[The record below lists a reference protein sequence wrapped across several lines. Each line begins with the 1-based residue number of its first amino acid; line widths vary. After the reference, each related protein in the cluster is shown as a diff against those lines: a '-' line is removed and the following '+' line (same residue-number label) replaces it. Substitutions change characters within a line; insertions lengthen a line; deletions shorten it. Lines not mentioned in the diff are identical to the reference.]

1 MENDVGLPRYWRV
14 PIPPDVCFELWVT
27 RGSLT
32 KATAEMN
39 RRGYTT
45 VQGNKLNLISVC
57 HSAWNY
63 VFDHRLST
71 KKYFDADGLAQKK
84 KALTDDQWAKF
95 LVKKASKHFG
105 KVNKQVFQSWIE
117 ACGFMKYCE
126 IYKRSYPEAY
136 QAHSCNI

>member
-1 MENDVGLPRYWRV
+1 MKFTDKEVKEITNQVKKSESSKLKDFYYA
-14 PIPPDVCFELWVT
+14 IAKSEAKHYELF
-27 RGSLT
+27 LT
-32 KATAEMN
+32 LA
-39 RRGYTT
+39 
-45 VQGNKLNLISVC
+45 
-57 HSAWNY
+57 
-63 VFDHRLST
+63 
-71 KKYFDADGLAQKK
+71 KKYFDADRLAQKK